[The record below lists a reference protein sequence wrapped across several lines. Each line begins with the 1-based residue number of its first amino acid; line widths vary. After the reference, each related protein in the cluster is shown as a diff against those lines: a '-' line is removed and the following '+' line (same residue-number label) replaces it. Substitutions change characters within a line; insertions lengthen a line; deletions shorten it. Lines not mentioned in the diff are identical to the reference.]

1 MKENSKAGGL
11 MSSMVEFF
19 KRGNKSS
26 GIAALGNTFLAII
39 KGVAA
44 VISGSGTMLATTLHS
59 VADALNQFFVFIGSS
74 ISEKEATKRFPTGFG
89 RVVNLFV
96 LVAVI
101 IISIMAYETVIKGW
115 ELIQHPKSS
124 SNMWLNV
131 IIMTIAVLVDGAIL
145 IKAMK
150 EIAHE
155 TRSDAK
161 GFGIVANAFKQVSLA
176 SPPTRLVF
184 YEDLI
189 ATFGA
194 LLALVSIVM
203 AHVTGFYL
211 LDGIGTLL
219 IGILLIGI
227 ALKIGYENTVGLI
240 GVAAPK
246 VVEDR
251 IARLILS
258 DPDVIDINTLRIVQ
272 EGRQFHVESYLELRK
287 GLTLAD
293 ADDIKF
299 RVRDKVLTDPDVDD
313 VVMGIIEADDV
324 QNWKL

>member
-1 MKENSKAGGL
+1 MGS
-11 MSSMVEFF
+11 VIEFF

-26 GIAALGNTFLAII
+26 GIAALGNTFLAVV

-44 VISGSGTMLATTLHS
+44 GLSGSGTMLATTLHS

-74 ISEKEATKRFPTGFG
+74 ISEKEATKRFPMGFG

-96 LVAVI
+96 LIAVI
-101 IISIMAYETVIKGW
+101 IISIMAYETILKGW
-115 ELIQHPKSS
+115 ELIQHPKASTKL
-124 SNMWLNV
+124 WLNV
-131 IIMTIAVLVDGAIL
+131 GIMVLAVLVDGSIL
-145 IKAMK
+145 LKAMK

-155 TRSDAK
+155 TRTEAN
-161 GFGIVANAFKQVSLA
+161 GTGLVANAFKNVSRA
-176 SPPTRLVF
+176 APPTRLVF

-194 LLALVSIVM
+194 LLALVSIVL
-203 AHVTGFYL
+203 ADVTGFYF

-219 IGILLIGI
+219 IGFLLVGI
-227 ALKIGYENTVGLI
+227 ALKIGYENTIGLI

-246 VVEDR
+246 DLEDR
-251 IARLILS
+251 IARTILS
-258 DPDVIDINTLRIVQ
+258 DSDVVDINKLRIIQ

-299 RVRDKVLTDPDVDD
+299 RVRDKVLEDPDVDD

-324 QNWKL
+324 QNWKLEN

>member
-1 MKENSKAGGL
+1 MASV
-11 MSSMVEFF
+11 VEFF

-26 GIAALGNTFLAII
+26 GIAALGNTFLAVV

-44 VISGSGTMLATTLHS
+44 GASGSGTMLATTLHS

-74 ISEKEATKRFPTGFG
+74 ISEKEATKRFPMGFG

-96 LVAVI
+96 LIAVI
-101 IISIMAYETVIKGW
+101 IISIMAYETILKGW
-115 ELIQHPKSS
+115 ELIQHPKAST
-124 SNMWLNV
+124 NLWLNV
-131 IIMTIAVLVDGAIL
+131 AIMGLAVLVDGSIL

-155 TRSDAK
+155 TRTEAN
-161 GFGIVANAFKQVSLA
+161 GTGLIANAFKNVNRA
-176 SPPTRLVF
+176 APPTRLVF

-194 LLALVSIVM
+194 LLALASIVL
-203 AHVTGFYL
+203 ADVTGYYF

-219 IGILLIGI
+219 IGLLLVGI
-227 ALKIGYENTVGLI
+227 ALKIGYENTIGLI

-246 VVEDR
+246 DLEDR
-251 IARLILS
+251 IAKTILS
-258 DPDVIDINTLRIVQ
+258 DTDVVDINKLRIIQ
-272 EGRQFHVESYLELRK
+272 EGRQYHVESYLELRK

-299 RVRDKVLTDPDVDD
+299 RVRDKVLADPDVDD

-324 QNWKL
+324 QTWKLEN

>member
-1 MKENSKAGGL
+1 MI
-11 MSSMVEFF
+11 EFL

-44 VISGSGTMLATTLHS
+44 VISGSGTMMATTLHS
-59 VADALNQFFVFIGSS
+59 VADALNQLFVFIGSS
-74 ISEKEATKRFPTGFG
+74 ISEKEATRKFPTGFG

-96 LVAVI
+96 LIAVI

-115 ELIQHPKSS
+115 ELIQHPKAS
-124 SNMWLNV
+124 SNMWLN
-131 IIMTIAVLVDGAIL
+131 ILIMTVSLLVDGSIL
-145 IKAMK
+145 VKAMK
-150 EIAHE
+150 EISHE
-155 TRSDAK
+155 TRSEAK
-161 GFGIVANAFKQVSLA
+161 GFGIVPHAFKNVSLA

-189 ATFGA
+189 ASFGA
-194 LLALVSIVM
+194 LVALASIVF

-211 LDGIGTLL
+211 LDGIGTLI

-246 VVEDR
+246 VVENR
-251 IARLILS
+251 IAQLILS
-258 DPDVIDINTLRIVQ
+258 DPDVVDINTLRIVQ
-272 EGRQFHVESYLELRK
+272 EGRQYHVESYLELRK

-299 RVRDKVLTDPDVDD
+299 RVRDNVLADPDVDD
-313 VVMGIIEADDV
+313 VIMGIIEADDV
-324 QNWKL
+324 QTWKM